1 MITLCEPTL
10 GEAEKRALNSV
21 IDSGWLTMG
30 DQVKAFERA
39 FAVLHRVEDAAAV
52 SSCTAGLHLC
62 LAALGLKPGD
72 EILAPALTFAATVNA
87 ILYVGAAPVLTDI
100 ENSARPHISL
110 DDARRKCTSRTRAA
124 IVMHYGGYP
133 VDMQA
138 WRAFAD
144 ERGLKL
150 IEDAAHCPAAKDVGR
165 FSDAAAFSFF
175 SNKNMTTAEGGM
187 VTARER
193 TVIERIRLLRSH
205 AMTSGTLDRHR
216 GHAYTYDIIALGY
229 NYRMD
234 ELRAAL
240 GLAQLKQLP
249 QWNARRRVLA
259 DLYRHL
265 LDIHLPQVS
274 VPFNKPSANTAYI
287 MPVVLPETADRGK
300 IMIELYRQGV
310 QSSIHYRP
318 IHLFSY
324 YQKMFR
330 NPALPQTEKFAAREL
345 TLPLHPGL
353 DENDVERVVGALSES
368 VLNKYAF

>member
-10 GEAEKRALNSV
+10 GEAEKQALNAV

-30 DQVKAFERA
+30 NQVKAFERA
-39 FAVLHRVEDAAAV
+39 FATLHQMEDAVAV

-62 LAALGLKPGD
+62 LAALGIKPGD
-72 EILAPALTFAATVNA
+72 EILVPALTFAATVNA
-87 ILYVGAAPVLTDI
+87 ILYVNAAPVLTDI
-100 ENSARPHISL
+100 ESIEVPHISL
-110 DDARRKCTSRTRAA
+110 DDARSKCTSRTRAV

-133 VDMQA
+133 ADMQE
-138 WRAFAD
+138 WRTFAD

-187 VTARER
+187 VTAREPA
-193 TVIERIRLLRSH
+193 VLEHIRLLRSH

-216 GHAYTYDIIALGY
+216 GRAYTYDITALGY

-249 QWNARRRVLA
+249 QWNARRQVLA

-265 LDIHLPQVS
+265 LNIHLPQVS
-274 VPFNKPSANTAYI
+274 VPFRKSSGNTSHI
-287 MPVVLPETADRGK
+287 MPVVLPETADREK
-300 IMIELYRQGV
+300 IMIELYHKGV
-310 QSSIHYRP
+310 QSSIHYHP

-324 YQKMFR
+324 YKKMFP
-330 NPALPQTEKFAAREL
+330 NPVLPQTEKFAAREL

-353 DENDVERVVGALSES
+353 NENDIDRVVGALSES
-368 VLNKYAF
+368 VLHD

>member
-1 MITLCEPTL
+1 MQKMITLCEPTL
-10 GEAEKRALNSV
+10 GEAEKLALNAV
-21 IDSGWLTMG
+21 IESGWLTMG

-39 FAVLHRVEDAAAV
+39 FATLHQAEDAVAV

-62 LAALGLKPGD
+62 LIALGLKAGD

-87 ILYVGAAPVLTDI
+87 ILYVGATPVLTDI
-100 ENSARPHISL
+100 ENSERPHISL
-110 DDARRKCTSRTRAA
+110 DDARRKCTSRTRAV

-138 WRAFAD
+138 WRTFAD
-144 ERGLKL
+144 DCGLKL
-150 IEDAAHCPAAKDVGR
+150 IEDAAHCPAAKDVAR

-187 VTARER
+187 VTARKR
-193 TVIERIRLLRSH
+193 TVLERIRLLRSH

-259 DLYRHL
+259 DQYRHL
-265 LDIHLPQVS
+265 LDIRLPQVS
-274 VPFNKPSANTAYI
+274 VPFHKPSASTVHI
-287 MPVVLPETADRGK
+287 MPVVLPERADRKK
-300 IMIELYRQGV
+300 IMAELHRKGV

-324 YQKMFR
+324 YKNIFR
-330 NPALPQTEKFAAREL
+330 NTSLPQTEKFAAREL

-353 DENDVERVVGALSES
+353 DDTDIERVVGALSE
-368 VLNKYAF
+368 LI